1 MPSTK
6 EAQKMVFDSEY
17 DLGYPVYGAQ
27 FLSDGMLLVAG
38 GGGVGVM
45 IPNKLTALRVNFE
58 KKKVLKRYREITL
71 DSQDDSPSN
80 LGVAQNMILMGCN
93 EGYDK
98 ISSTGENHH
107 IRKFVFENDH

>member
-58 KKKVLKRYREITL
+58 KKKVLKRYRR
-71 DSQDDSPSN
+71 S
-80 LGVAQNMILMGCN
+80 
-93 EGYDK
+93 
-98 ISSTGENHH
+98 H
-107 IRKFVFENDH
+107 